1 MSFRVSNNA
10 KPVIVSGYNPLP
22 PGQDT
27 QILTNVNGAN
37 QYSYPGYNFS
47 GADMFP
53 VNTGDVLGP
62 SLPAGSWSGVN
73 CLGPDGKIYCS
84 PRSGSPVYVFNPYD
98 NTLETI
104 PNATGDFI
112 GMSAAPNGKIYF
124 APAAST
130 FVGILDPFT
139 RTWDNTSITSAQY
152 PDLALT
158 GSNGKFW
165 RSRLAPNGKI
175 YMAPRSANFIGVVD
189 TNNNTYSS
197 IDISSIVGP
206 VGGGLNYI
214 QSALGKNGFLYMFPH
229 GTNYAILKINP
240 NTNTYTQDISNG
252 NISFLGAITGPD
264 GNPYGIPGAFGSRVI
279 RGIDTSGD
287 VIFDSPLL
295 NTTSTF
301 FPEGAQ
307 GAVLSLQGDIWLC
320 PNSYG
325 LSTPQQH
332 LAKYDVSSKLFTYY
346 NIPVSQRDNILR
358 RVGATLAPNGKLY
371 YMPNFEDS
379 GKPDQRVFA
388 FKTGIPT
395 LPNWMIA
402 ENFNNSN

>member
-1 MSFRVSNNA
+1 MSRVSNNTRT
-10 KPVIVSGYNPLP
+10 VIAVTNPPPLP
-22 PGQDT
+22 SGQDT
-27 QILTNVNGAN
+27 QILTNVNGVN

-112 GMSAAPNGKIYF
+112 GMSVAPNGKIYF
-124 APAAST
+124 APVTST

-139 RTWDNTSITSAQY
+139 RTWDNTSITSSQY
-152 PDLALT
+152 PNLAYT
-158 GSNGKFW
+158 GGNGKFTK
-165 RSRLAPNGKI
+165 SRLAPNGKI
-175 YMAPRSANFIGVVD
+175 YMAPRSANYIGVID
-189 TNNNTYSS
+189 TTNNTYSS
-197 IDISSIVGP
+197 IDISSVVP
-206 VGGGLNYI
+206 SLGGLNYN
-214 QSALGKNGFLYMFPH
+214 QSALAKNGFLYMFPH
-229 GTNYAILKINP
+229 TNSYPILKINP
-240 NTNTYTQDISNG
+240 DTNTFTTISQV
-252 NISFLGAITGPD
+252 FPFTTYLGAITGPD
-264 GNPYGIPGAFGSRVI
+264 GNPYGIPGDNATQRI
-279 RGIDTSGD
+279 RGIDVSGD
-287 VIFDSPLL
+287 VFMDSPDL
-295 NTTSTF
+295 NKTSTF
-301 FPEGAQ
+301 FPQGAQ
-307 GAVLSLQGDIWLC
+307 GAVLSLQGDIWIS
-320 PNSYG
+320 PNSYAV
-325 LSTPQQH
+325 STPEH
-332 LAKYDVSSKLFTYY
+332 LAKYDVSSKIFTYY
-346 NIPVSQRDNILR
+346 NIPASQRNNILR

-371 YMPNFEDS
+371 FMPNFEDGS
-379 GKPDQRVFA
+379 IPDQRVFA